1 MDWHRGRA
9 KWCYERMQC
18 AFIVPFFILQ
28 VIFMAQYDGSIRINT
43 EIQTK
48 QAQINLSTLE
58 NRIVK
63 TSDKI
68 ASLRSKMDALKDAK
82 IPTQDYQNL
91 QKEIDKATQELEKM
105 VAQDSKLA
113 DIDAKIKSL
122 SQSSAEYAAKM
133 KEVAEQKIPTK
144 EYAAAQKEVDKYSDT
159 LQKAKEKIDKLL
171 EIGVD
176 KSSSRFKSAQYD
188 VAQLENK
195 LLDAEEVVKRLE
207 QEGKAFTL
215 GIDTDQYKNLSV
227 KYGQVNAELEKQKG
241 IHSEIAQ
248 KQADA
253 VQKTIE
259 LKAQINQLVEEGKD
273 FTLGSS
279 TEEFAKLG
287 QQLQYAENDLEV
299 LNQKHEV
306 LELKQ
311 EKAAEGYKR
320 LGDIAKKSF
329 DSMGKALT
337 KVNSYVN
344 SFGKRIKNITQ
355 KILPTFHKETKRT
368 NTVLGQF
375 STRLKSL
382 LSGIF
387 IFNVISSNMRKMF
400 SGINEGFENFYNQN
414 SVFKSS
420 VDNMRVS
427 LLQLKNSLAAAF
439 APIVSVAIPYLEKLI
454 SYITKAVNS
463 IGQLIAALLGKK
475 TYTRAIRTSVGGL
488 EDTADA
494 FEEVKESAKD
504 AEKAIE
510 GYLSPLDEINKYSED
525 KEVKI
530 DIDTGKKPDA
540 SDIGDTIED
549 MFEEVPIDSYF
560 LDLANKVKDIFS
572 QLFAPLKE
580 AWNREGK
587 FVMDSW
593 KYALGEV
600 WDLIKS
606 IGSDFLEVWQ
616 QEKTI
621 KIFEDLLHIIGDIG
635 LVVGNLAHNF
645 RLAWEENET
654 GKRILEGIRD
664 IIGVIVANIRHAADV
679 TVEWSKNL
687 NFAPLLTKVQ
697 GWIESLVPVFDNLSG
712 IITDFY
718 EKVLL
723 PLGKWT
729 IEKGLPELLQVFIDF
744 NNKVDWEALRSR
756 LAQFWEHLEPF
767 AETVGEGLIIFIERC
782 ANALADFINSPAFDN
797 FLTMIENWMD
807 SVKPEDVADA
817 LEAIAKSIIALK
829 VAVVGFSAISK
840 GITALSSL
848 INVLKFFGAGGGA
861 SKVISG
867 LKSIGSV
874 GVSSIKKLGEALSL
888 WKGGAGTLS
897 ESLSAMFPTASKI
910 VSWIPH
916 AAIAAAIVGVGNEIK
931 KQMQNLFNT
940 EDWGI
945 SDWIVNTLKTS
956 LSGWKSEFDNFKI
969 SLELWWQDTWMADT
983 IWKFGQWWNEKV
995 KPWFTSEK
1003 WSELWETVKQSAL
1016 TKWEEIKT
1024 TITTKIEEIK
1034 INISTKMEEIKTSLL
1049 TAWNNIKTYI
1059 LSTWENLKQGAI
1071 NIWNNISQF
1080 FSDTWNS
1087 ITTTISETW
1096 ENITTFLQEK
1106 WEHIKET
1113 VVTIFTNIRD
1123 FLMETWENI
1132 KERISEVW
1140 ENIKEKVTTAIQ
1152 AVKDKITDVMT
1163 SAKETWSSAWD
1174 AMKEKVSSI
1183 IEGVKNTIQS
1193 AFDWIAEKV
1202 SAIAEKLSSVGS
1214 KAKSLFSRGT
1224 SFFSGGLFGGSS
1236 FSVSSYSFASPA
1248 MQALSNAD
1256 IPGYASGQVI
1266 PATMKKHLAYLGD
1279 NNHETEVV
1287 SPLSTIEQA
1296 VENVMARIN
1305 GSGGIE
1311 NKELTIKIPVI
1322 IDGKQITEIVLN
1334 NAMIKQMSTG
1344 NNPFLLGNT

>member
-1 MDWHRGRA
+1 
-9 KWCYERMQC
+9 
-18 AFIVPFFILQ
+18 
-28 VIFMAQYDGSIRINT
+28 MAQYDGSIRINT

-68 ASLRSKMDALKDAK
+68 ASLRSKMDSLKDAK
-82 IPTQDYQNL
+82 IPTQEYTKL
-91 QKEIDKATQELEKM
+91 QSQLDAAIKKYEELDDQVKTFQKIGMDTKSEPFRKAQDEAQELYMKIE
-105 VAQDSKLA
+105 
-113 DIDAKIKSL
+113 DIRGAMFD
-122 SQSSAEYAAKM
+122 
-133 KEVAEQKIPTK
+133 
-144 EYAAAQKEVDKYSDT
+144 
-159 LQKAKEKIDKLL
+159 L
-171 EIGVD
+171 EE
-176 KSSSRFKSAQYD
+176 S
-188 VAQLENK
+188 
-195 LLDAEEVVKRLE
+195 
-207 QEGKAFTL
+207 GKAFTL
-215 GIDTDQYKNLSV
+215 GSN
-227 KYGQVNAELEKQKG
+227 
-241 IHSEIAQ
+241 
-248 KQADA
+248 
-253 VQKTIE
+253 
-259 LKAQINQLVEEGKD
+259 
-273 FTLGSS
+273 

-306 LELKQ
+306 LEFKQ
-311 EKAAEGYKR
+311 QKATEGYKR
-320 LGDIAKKSF
+320 LGSVAKQSF
-329 DSMGKALT
+329 DSIGKALT

-344 SFGKRIKNITQ
+344 SFGKRLKDIAKR
-355 KILPTFHKETKRT
+355 ILPNFHKETKRT

-387 IFNVISSNMRKMF
+387 IFNLISSNIRKMF
-400 SGINEGFENFYNQN
+400 SGINDGFENFYNQN
-414 SVFKSS
+414 AAFKLS
-420 VDNMRVS
+420 VDNMKVS
-427 LLQLKNSLAAAF
+427 LLQLKNSFAAAF

-488 EDTADA
+488 EDTAYA

-510 GYLSPLDEINKYSED
+510 GYLSPLDEINKYRED

-767 AETVGEGLIIFIERC
+767 AEIVGEGLIIFIERC

-807 SVKPEDVADA
+807 NVKPEDVADA

-829 VAVVGFSAISK
+829 VAVVGFSVVSK
-840 GITALSSL
+840 GLTALSSL
-848 INVLKFFGAGGGA
+848 ANILKLFGAGGG
-861 SKVISG
+861 ISSAIG
-867 LKSIGSV
+867 VLKSIGTTIAGWAPHIAV
-874 GVSSIKKLGEALSL
+874 G
-888 WKGGAGTLS
+888 
-897 ESLSAMFPTASKI
+897 
-910 VSWIPH
+910 
-916 AAIAAAIVGVGNEIK
+916 AAIVGVIGKIK
-931 KQMQNLFNT
+931 EAVSERIDTSGFGLA
-940 EDWGI
+940 
-945 SDWIVNTLKTS
+945 DWISEPLKLS
-956 LSGWKSEFDNFKI
+956 LEGWKSEFENFKI

-1049 TAWNNIKTYI
+1049 TAWDNIKTYI

-1174 AMKEKVSSI
+1174 TMKEKVSSI

-1236 FSVSSYSFASPA
+1236 FSTSTYSISSPA
-1248 MQALSNAD
+1248 MASLASME
-1256 IPGYASGQVI
+1256 IPKLATGAVI
-1266 PATMKKHLAYLGD
+1266 PANREFLAVLGD
-1279 NNHETEVV
+1279 QKHGTNVEA
-1287 SPLSTIEQA
+1287 PL
-1296 VENVMARIN
+1296 
-1305 GSGGIE
+1305 
-1311 NKELTIKIPVI
+1311 
-1322 IDGKQITEIVLN
+1322 D
-1334 NAMIKQMSTG
+1334 MIKQASEEGILNVLSKIGFSGGNMGGTPVNLTLQVLLDGAVIGQKMIDWGKLQQMATG
-1344 NNPFLLGNT
+1344 SNPYGLGTT